1 MATLQFADAER
12 LSRNGRPW
20 TFRLELHDP
29 SINAHRFWLATGR
42 SRNEPVEIHY
52 GRVGNAPQ
60 ILVKDWSYVTAK
72 APEKEG
78 KGYDYV
84 DTPFVRVRKA
94 TIDAHLAKLKASG
107 QPVPQPTL
115 PPKAAPVA
123 PKPTPAPVAAPT
135 PPPAAPA
142 TGGNPYN
149 RVATVKP
156 AGGGQWVAMDA
167 SGRQLFAM
175 PQAGAMKLV
184 QDGTATV
191 AGL

>member
-20 TFRLELHDP
+20 TFRMELHDS
-29 SINAHRFWLATGR
+29 SINAHRVWMATGR
-42 SRNEPVEIHY
+42 ARNEPVEIHY
-52 GRVGNAPQ
+52 GRKGNKLTV
-60 ILVKDWSYVTAK
+60 LVKDWSYVTAK
-72 APEKEG
+72 VCEKEG

-84 DTPFVRVRKA
+84 DTPFIRVRQQ
-94 TIDAHLAKLKASG
+94 TIDDFLAAGGKPAPAAPRPTPKPVPV
-107 QPVPQPTL
+107 QPVL
-115 PPKAAPVA
+115 PV
-123 PKPTPAPVAAPT
+123 APVAAPT

-167 SGRQLFAM
+167 SGRHLFAM

-184 QDGTATV
+184 QAGTATV